1 MRKELHQINT
11 EGFGSI
17 FFFRLWPELIAPTY
31 ITISIL
37 YENLKSIIT
46 PDNSNSSILCA
57 SLLIKQKNIMHNG
70 EAIRLL
76 ADKLANDHQQ
86 TKYLL

>member
-1 MRKELHQINT
+1 M
-11 EGFGSI
+11 
-17 FFFRLWPELIAPTY
+17 IAPTY
-31 ITISIL
+31 IAISIL

-46 PDNSNSSILCA
+46 PDSSNSSILCA
-57 SLLIKQKNIMHNG
+57 SILIKQTNIVHNG

-76 ADKLANDHQQ
+76 ADKFANEHQQ